1 MLIYVSNENRPGPI
15 TGLQKR
21 SKRAVRLTDVLV
33 GTFNLSDLVS
43 GIYSLHMV
51 ILDKANE
58 SKVEQTRKFSVLN
71 LVADPTWVQSAIA
84 LGIFEA
90 SGNPT
95 MPEDGIEQGR
105 VRIRHVEDLP
115 VFVLVEER
123 PELIGGI
130 RALRGKARYP
140 ESARQAGI
148 TGWVTVQFT
157 VDEEGNARDAVILEG
172 IGGGCDEEAIRVITE
187 HAKFKP
193 GISQGSAVPFRMSM
207 RIGFGT
213 RR

>member
-1 MLIYVSNENRPGPI
+1 
-15 TGLQKR
+15 
-21 SKRAVRLTDVLV
+21 
-33 GTFNLSDLVS
+33 
-43 GIYSLHMV
+43 MV

-95 MPEDGIEQGR
+95 MPEDEIEQGPI
-105 VRIRHVEDLP
+105 RIRHVEDLP
-115 VFVLVEER
+115 VFEIVEKL

-130 RALRGKARYP
+130 RALVGKVRYP
-140 ESARQAGI
+140 ESARRAGI

-187 HAKFKP
+187 YAKFQP
-193 GISQGSAVPFRMSM
+193 GISQGRPVKFRRSM

-213 RR
+213 RRGRLY